1 MKEIILWLINLE
13 HTACEIYQQAAE
25 RFQENKQLSAFFNK
39 MAEDEAWHYHAMAS
53 ANEYINKTDLS
64 IEPVIVIDEATES
77 YQQIGFNNSNYNSS
91 TFIDAVNN
99 NPNYINNITGIAKEI
114 GMAHITIRKYLKA
127 MIDLDILSELS
138 VGRNGKVFTLNKDSS
153 TTRAFNDFIEIL
165 RSNVK

>member
-1 MKEIILWLINLE
+1 MK
-13 HTACEIYQQAAE
+13 Q
-25 RFQENKQLSAFFNK
+25 
-39 MAEDEAWHYHAMAS
+39 S
-53 ANEYINKTDLS
+53 ANNQ
-64 IEPVIVIDEATES
+64 IE
-77 YQQIGFNNSNYNSS
+77 QIIMSVTLRIFNL
-91 TFIDAVNN
+91 FNN